1 VSAYAADWN
10 ETHIY
15 NPRWPPHAKFHNAQT
30 MLLGTLLAGMTLF
43 FTWRRRGDPDT
54 NMIAAAPAA
63 AAYWVVLVLS
73 ITFPGT
79 AFLEPEFDDPS
90 RYILGLPGNLF
101 VAIVSLLVVAL
112 AAWLGFTR
120 RDPQQM
126 AQVSRLGLRE
136 D

>member
-1 VSAYAADWN
+1 MSAYAADWN

-43 FTWRRRGDPDT
+43 FTWHRRGDPDT
-54 NMIAAAPAA
+54 NMIAAALAA
-63 AAYWVVLVLS
+63 AAYWVALVLS